1 MALTFTSTEI
11 AATRSACEHAIKYY
25 GTIRV
30 GERLY
35 HPLDEDHMTRMDAE
49 RARERAKTAG
59 FNAIVRR
66 NAPWDPRYR
75 VYVCRPMRRV
85 R

>member
-25 GTIRV
+25 DIIRV

-35 HPLDEDHMTRMDAE
+35 HPLDEDHMTLKDAE
-49 RARERAKTAG
+49 RAQERVKAAG

-66 NAPWDPRYR
+66 NTPWDPRHR
-75 VYVCRPMRRV
+75 VYVCRPMRRA